1 MPTDT
6 QQNTPEGRGQ
16 VAAYREGLTRED
28 RLKLVKRTTP
38 EWRGRIAAFG
48 ADLTREDRL
57 KLAKEDHKA

>member
-28 RLKLVKRTTP
+28 RLKLAKRTTP
-38 EWRGRIAAFG
+38 EWRNWIARHAAG
-48 ADLTREDRL
+48 LTWEDRMN
-57 KLAKEDHKA
+57 LAQER